1 MSSSLSVLSS
11 TAGENR
17 RRSERLTL
25 RDPLP
30 VRVGRWEGLVVD
42 FGENGAR
49 VRHIGA
55 LKLGTELRMALNI
68 GEMPFVVTA
77 RVLACRVVGLQPGA
91 GGGTL
96 FESRFVFMDT
106 AADAMERLEREMK
119 NLRLVQ

>member
-11 TAGENR
+11 TAGEDR
-17 RRSERLTL
+17 RHSARLTL

-55 LKLGTELRMALNI
+55 LKLGTELRMSLNI
-68 GEMPFVVTA
+68 GAMPFVVSA

-96 FESRFVFMDT
+96 FESRFVFMDP
-106 AADAMERLEREMK
+106 AADAMDRLEREMK
-119 NLRLVQ
+119 NLHLVQ